1 MAAMLRFPLL
11 LLQIKLALL
20 LGQLLLLADL
30 LSLRFPLLPL
40 HLQRLLGFC
49 ADTWGLQL
57 LSGIAL
63 PAFWIVRR
71 LLHPGFDRR
80 TELQVIVVF

>member
-1 MAAMLRFPLL
+1 MLLRIPEIQIRRITDEGGDFTKGEIPPLSWNLMAAMLRFPLL

-40 HLQRLLGFC
+40 HLQRLLGLG
-49 ADTWGLQL
+49 AD
-57 LSGIAL
+57 A
-63 PAFWIVRR
+63 
-71 LLHPGFDRR
+71 
-80 TELQVIVVF
+80 

>member
-40 HLQRLLGFC
+40 HLQRLLGLG
-49 ADTWGLQL
+49 AD
-57 LSGIAL
+57 A
-63 PAFWIVRR
+63 
-71 LLHPGFDRR
+71 
-80 TELQVIVVF
+80 